1 MRKNLHGR
9 ILKKEPKKQYLS
21 TIPKSYHNLNCKR
34 PKRIITWHSII
45 LVKYFFILMA
55 RHLFPCDASKFKG
68 SLYPKQNANIN
79 IAEGLAISFIMRHN
93 FFLLDLFS
101 IEQSKFLDAML
112 VIIMSFNISVHRKVQ
127 MVGIFQRGLCVPLMD
142 YGSLPRLL
150 KK

>member
-1 MRKNLHGR
+1 MRKNPHDI
-9 ILKKEPKKQYLS
+9 ILKNKPKKQYLS
-21 TIPKSYHNLNCKR
+21 TVFKSCHNLNCKR
-34 PKRIITWHSII
+34 RKRIITWHSII
-45 LVKYFFILMA
+45 LVKSFFILMA

-68 SLYPKQNANIN
+68 SLFPKQNTNIN

-127 MVGIFQRGLCVPLMD
+127 MVGIFQRGLCVPLIVA
-142 YGSLPRLL
+142 YNVFF
-150 KK
+150 KKKK